1 MADLYGTTLAANAGK
16 ITTGVNLQGAS
27 LKFFEIDF
35 GVAVNT
41 ADGSREVTWLVYNF
55 CSEMGYTPVWIG
67 TVGAPAYN
75 QSGGA
80 VGANQGLRVA
90 IEVSG
95 ASVAAVDSAANHGY
109 VWSETQT
116 EPTVNYSVQGA
127 TPTSGAFSAAL
138 QAKLQAETAWPY
150 VNDSGASTTINLSGA
165 AVSVFSF

>member
-1 MADLYGTTLAANAGK
+1 MADLYGTTFAANAGK

-35 GVAVNT
+35 GASIAT
-41 ADGSREVTWLVYNF
+41 ADGAREVTWLVYNF
-55 CSEMGYTPVWIG
+55 ASEMGYTPVWIG
-67 TVGAPAYN
+67 TVGAPVYN
-75 QSGGA
+75 QSGAA
-80 VGANQGLRVA
+80 VGASQGLRIA

-127 TPTSGAFSAAL
+127 TPTSGVFSAAL

-150 VNDSGASTTINLSGA
+150 VNDSGSSTTINLSGA
-165 AVSVFSF
+165 TVSVFNF